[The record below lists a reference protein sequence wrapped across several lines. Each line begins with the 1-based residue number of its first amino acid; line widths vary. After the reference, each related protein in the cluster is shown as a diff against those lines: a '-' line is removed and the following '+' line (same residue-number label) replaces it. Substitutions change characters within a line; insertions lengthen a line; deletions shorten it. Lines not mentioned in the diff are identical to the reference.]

1 MAVASSTRS
10 FRASPPV
17 FGLIAPSLVC
27 TYISTRPIVCRSYS
41 RARLSDSVQFLL
53 HELCVEYTVDSWFC
67 WIFHV
72 WSGSCASLKSDSS
85 QGKYGSCNAWLG
97 LHSYSLQK
105 KVPFGQRSRPPATTC
120 RAHSTQHTALHAHR
134 STTDD
139 SSVAYRMSVA
149 GIRLRS
155 SHGNGAVHTR
165 GGRHSECSALRRVA
179 CAPDERL
186 LAFAA
191 AVIRGAVAPERQSG
205 RSGRLTRAY
214 EYFIH
219 LRREAAPGAFIASP
233 RR

>member
-1 MAVASSTRS
+1 MVAATPGWAYTATRFRRKYLLDSEAGRRQRLAVHT
-10 FRASPPV
+10 
-17 FGLIAPSLVC
+17 
-27 TYISTRPIVCRSYS
+27 
-41 RARLSDSVQFLL
+41 
-53 HELCVEYTVDSWFC
+53 
-67 WIFHV
+67 
-72 WSGSCASLKSDSS
+72 
-85 QGKYGSCNAWLG
+85 
-97 LHSYSLQK
+97 
-105 KVPFGQRSRPPATTC
+105 
-120 RAHSTQHTALHAHR
+120 AHSTLHTALHAHR

-219 LRREAAPGAFIASP
+219 LRREAGPGAFIASP